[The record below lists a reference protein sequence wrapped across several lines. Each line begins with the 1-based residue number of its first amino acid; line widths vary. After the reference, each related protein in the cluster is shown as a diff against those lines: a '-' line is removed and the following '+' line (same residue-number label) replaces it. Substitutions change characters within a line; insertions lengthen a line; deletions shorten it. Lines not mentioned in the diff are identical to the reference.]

1 MFAIMAALAQDYPR
15 IDEGKKF
22 AGMLDESRLVTH
34 KQRIPS
40 ERLVE
45 IIREAVKNANRK
57 ASRAILDISE
67 SSSDEE
73 MRTIYLREGKS
84 LFDYFRR
91 YCGDPPS
98 TAYQCYKRHYS
109 EVAKEQ
115 FRNRTLQK
123 ERMNSGWRYQF
134 MAHDCAQASGRF
146 LTVSQLATAEADFNV
161 TVATKNFHKR
171 RINIYVSVKNR
182 TNTMGGQ
189 DWPKAIA
196 ALEAM
201 AKNDQNR
208 HDPYLCIFGIA
219 MERGRRLMKARK
231 GGNYYSINT
240 EVWLSDFFWPFFSNH
255 SYEEIMN
262 AVLDSLITEGRQ
274 IESTT
279 IGILIPSEL
288 IESFGAC
295 CRGFGLV
302 DEKGYFTDCLKLA
315 FFLGGIELSE

>member
-1 MFAIMAALAQDYPR
+1 MPAAAAQDSPR
-15 IDEGKKF
+15 IDEDENYG
-22 AGMLDESRLVTH
+22 GMLDDARLAPH
-34 KQRIPS
+34 QQRIPS
-40 ERLVE
+40 ERLIE
-45 IIREAVKNANRK
+45 IITDAVKNANRK
-57 ASRAILDISE
+57 ASRAILNIPD
-67 SSSDEE
+67 SSSDEQ
-73 MRTIYLREGKS
+73 MRKIYLREGRS

-91 YCGDPPS
+91 YCGGPPS

-161 TVATKNFHKR
+161 TIATQNFR
-171 RINIYVSVKNR
+171 RRKINIYVSVKNR

-208 HDPYLCIFGIA
+208 ADPYLCAFGIA
-219 MERGRRLMKARK
+219 MERGTRLMKARR
-231 GGNYYSINT
+231 GGNYYYSG
-240 EVWLSDFFWPFFSNH
+240 H
-255 SYEEIMN
+255 
-262 AVLDSLITEGRQ
+262 
-274 IESTT
+274 
-279 IGILIPSEL
+279 
-288 IESFGAC
+288 
-295 CRGFGLV
+295 
-302 DEKGYFTDCLKLA
+302 
-315 FFLGGIELSE
+315 